1 LAPDRFGFECPYPLF
16 LLNRTEVARKGNR
29 VAHSN
34 IATAWGL
41 RFECGLTSKDQTPD
55 EEAPLAARKRRRR
68 RRRKM
73 KESAEL

>member
-1 LAPDRFGFECPYPLF
+1 
-16 LLNRTEVARKGNR
+16 